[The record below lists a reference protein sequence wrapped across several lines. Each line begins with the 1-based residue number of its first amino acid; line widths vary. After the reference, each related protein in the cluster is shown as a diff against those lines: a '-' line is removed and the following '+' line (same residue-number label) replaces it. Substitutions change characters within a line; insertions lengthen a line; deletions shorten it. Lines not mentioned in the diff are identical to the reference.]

1 MSGGTRGRRARGA
14 VLIVAGLVL
23 LVLVGVIAGVGRSG
37 SGGEEVE
44 SSTGPTSTTTRPVPV
59 PPVIVTYV
67 TPDAP
72 TAVGVRTVTV
82 VDPTR
87 TTAARGERP
96 ELPDR
101 PLTLTIR
108 YPTPGMPGA
117 DEMVDAPGLLPA
129 PLVLFAHGYAISADA
144 YAEMLHELASYG
156 FVVAAPEFPLTSTAF
171 DGAPDEYDL
180 PEQARDLSFLID
192 ALSGPSAPSEVQA
205 LIAPGPVGLLGHSD
219 GAVTVLLT
227 AYAPRFVDPRVGAVI
242 AVSGDFDT
250 FGGNWFTTADPPLI
264 AVHGEWDEINPFSS
278 SEVLVDNDP
287 GPAML
292 VEVTGAQHLGA
303 VVEPGNAVAVARLA
317 AYDFLWRLSGVQSA
331 RDATFITADT
341 SPLRLVSVHD

>member
-1 MSGGTRGRRARGA
+1 MSTPSARGRIRVNGGPALSVA
-14 VLIVAGLVL
+14 VVI
-23 LVLVGVIAGVGRSG
+23 GVVILGVSCRSVE
-37 SGGEEVE
+37 GEA
-44 SSTGPTSTTTRPVPV
+44 STATFPSTTMTRPAPV
-59 PPVIVTYV
+59 PPAIVTYV

-156 FVVAAPEFPLTSTAF
+156 FVVAAPEFPMTSTVY

-192 ALSGPSAPSEVQA
+192 ALSGPSAPPEIQA

-227 AYAPRFVDPRVGAVI
+227 AYAPRFVDPRVGAVV

-250 FGGNWFTTADPPLI
+250 FGGSWFTTADPPLI

-292 VEVTGAQHLGA
+292 VEVTGALHLGA

-317 AYDFLWRLSGVQSA
+317 AFDFLWRLSGVASA
-331 RDATFITADT
+331 RDATFTTAET